1 VSEIVSSVSMLAIT
15 IAVLGGIGFI
25 SIGSLHAADGLL
37 QNGSQN
43 DVANAGVLITV
54 VGTQENSSGT
64 FVWLFD
70 YGWEQAK
77 LSTVSADGGL
87 LQGWSSNCNPLMP
100 KNMCVVRLPGE
111 ANGTV
116 TLLFG
121 DRTISLPV

>member
-37 QNGSQN
+37 QIGSQN
-43 DVANAGVLITV
+43 DVVNAGVLITV

-77 LSTVSADGGL
+77 LSTVSVNGGL
-87 LQGWSSNCNPLMP
+87 FQGWSSNCSPLMP
-100 KNMCVVRLPGE
+100 KNMCVVRLPGD

-116 TLLFG
+116 NLLFG
-121 DRTISLPV
+121 DRAISLPV